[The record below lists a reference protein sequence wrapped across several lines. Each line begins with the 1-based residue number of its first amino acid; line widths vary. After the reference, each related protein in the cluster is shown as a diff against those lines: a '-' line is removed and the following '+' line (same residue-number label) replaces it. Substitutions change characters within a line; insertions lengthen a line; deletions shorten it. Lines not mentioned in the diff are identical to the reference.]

1 MVFMRGLKIEFNDM
15 DVKYIQIEWFWD
27 HLSNRTIEELETKCM
42 KRKCEICEFWARRI
56 DLYK

>member
-1 MVFMRGLKIEFNDM
+1 MRGLKIEFNDM